1 MSVLP
6 EFQHVRPTTVDEAI
20 ELLTDP
26 DALPYHGG
34 TELLAVMRIGLL
46 RPQRLVDLK
55 RVTELA
61 AITID
66 GDDVV
71 VGGGATHRQVAADPR
86 VHQHVPLLADVAQR
100 VGNVRVRASG
110 TVAGNLCFAEPKS
123 DLATA
128 LLALDAHLVLRSPS
142 GERTIPVEEFLL
154 GAYFTDLQPGELL
167 TQVRLRADYARRAV
181 YRKYQTEERPS
192 VGVAVVLS
200 DLAEPPCRVAIG
212 AVGERPSLFTAPE
225 PDGIDPQEI
234 ADHLDVVPDLGGAE
248 DYKRH
253 VTSVTIARAIAD
265 LQGDAA

>member
-6 EFQHVRPTTVDEAI
+6 DFEHVRPTTMDEALG
-20 ELLTDP
+20 LLEDA

-46 RPQRLVDLK
+46 RPRRLVDLK
-55 RVTELA
+55 RVAELA
-61 AITID
+61 EITLD

-71 VGGGATHRQVAADPR
+71 VGGGATHRQVAADPVVGR
-86 VHQHVPLLADVAQR
+86 RAPLLADVVRR

-128 LLALDAHLVLRSPS
+128 LLALDARVVLRSPV
-142 GERTIPVEEFLL
+142 GERTMPVDEFLL
-154 GAYFTDLQPGELL
+154 GAYMTELQPGELL
-167 TQVRLRADYARRAV
+167 TQVRLRADYAQASV

-200 DLAEPPCRVAIG
+200 DLADPRCRVAVG
-212 AVGERPSLFTAPE
+212 AVGERPGLFTAPGLG
-225 PDGIDPQEI
+225 DVDPRVI
-234 ADHLDVVPDLGGAE
+234 AEHLDVIPDLGGAE

-253 VTSVTIARAIAD
+253 VTAVTIARALD
-265 LQGDAA
+265 ELQGDAA

>member
-6 EFQHVRPTTVDEAI
+6 DFQHVRPTTVDEALG
-20 ELLTDP
+20 LLEDP

-61 AITID
+61 SITTE
-66 GDDVV
+66 DDHVV
-71 VGGGATHRQVAADPR
+71 VGGGATHRQVAADPVVR
-86 VHQHVPLLADVAQR
+86 QRVPLLAEVVQR

-123 DLATA
+123 DLATV
-128 LLALDAHLVLRSPS
+128 LLALDAQAVLRSPS
-142 GERTIPVEEFLL
+142 GERTLPVDEFLVA
-154 GAYFTDLQPGELL
+154 AYVTDLQPGELL
-167 TQVRLRADYARRAV
+167 TQVRLRADYAQQAV

-200 DLAEPPCRVAIG
+200 HLADPPCRVAVG
-212 AVGERPSLFTAPE
+212 AVGERPILFTAPAPE
-225 PDGIDPQEI
+225 GIDPGAIVEQ
-234 ADHLDVVPDLGGAE
+234 LDVIPDLGGAE

-253 VTSVTIARAIAD
+253 VTAVTIARAVD
-265 LQGDAA
+265 ELRGEAA